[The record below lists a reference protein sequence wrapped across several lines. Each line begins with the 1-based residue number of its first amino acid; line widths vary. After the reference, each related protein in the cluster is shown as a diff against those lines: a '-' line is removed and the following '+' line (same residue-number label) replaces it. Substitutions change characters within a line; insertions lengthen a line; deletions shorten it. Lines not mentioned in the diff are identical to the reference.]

1 MSLTVYAEGMG
12 FFHKGS
18 NGKAVA
24 PGDVCLTPPP
34 PPAGPVP
41 VPYVNVI
48 SASDLTKGSKTVK
61 IDGQPT
67 ALEDHSYVSTST
79 GDEPGTQG
87 GNVITHK
94 TKGKGYFEMWSMTV
108 KVEGKGVCRHGDPV
122 GQNCASMPYGTVA
135 FQAITGFKILLAQ
148 KGDCPPDSYPGNK
161 GTNAKQKAQVHGG
174 PCYQCGAT
182 KSGRKNPKKF
192 TPDHQP
198 TQKAAWYMGG
208 CHDPAGWAAWA
219 KHEDHVVPHCK
230 DCSNTQGGKVSHAT
244 IQDLKTKAF

>member
-1 MSLTVYAEGMG
+1 MSHTVYAEGMG

-18 NGKAVA
+18 SGKGVA

-34 PPAGPVP
+34 PPTGPVP

-48 SASDLTKGSKTVK
+48 SAGDLVQGSKTVK

-87 GNVITHK
+87 GNVVTHK

-122 GQNCASMPYGTVA
+122 GQNCASMPYGAVA
-135 FQAITGFKILLAQ
+135 FQAIVDFKALL
-148 KGDCPPDSYPGNK
+148 KKHGPCPPKSYPGNK
-161 GTNAKQKAQVHGG
+161 GTNDAQKAQVRGG
-174 PCYQCGAT
+174 PCWSCPAT
-182 KSGRKNPKKF
+182 VSGYKDPMQF

-198 TQKAAWYMGG
+198 VQKAAWEMGG
-208 CHDPAGWAAWA
+208 CHDKAAWEA
-219 KHEDHVVPHCK
+219 WAESPDSVVPHCTK
-230 DCSNTQGGKVSHAT
+230 CKSSQGGKVSHAT
-244 IQDLKTKAF
+244 TNDLLTKAF